1 MRHENLT
8 RYRNL
13 LVKTADETQ
22 RSQLFKLIAEE
33 ELQLI
38 LQELDWSSPTEI
50 VTSAVV
56 CEARWFLQTADAG
69 CIADVRTSDARLFS
83 TLMPAFELEPL
94 LAKQL

>member
-33 ELQLI
+33 ERQLI

-50 VTSAVV
+50 VIGQQCRPVVV
-56 CEARWFLQTADAG
+56 CKAR
-69 CIADVRTSDARLFS
+69 
-83 TLMPAFELEPL
+83 
-94 LAKQL
+94 

>member
-33 ELQLI
+33 ERRQI
-38 LQELDWSSPTEI
+38 LQGRDWSSLLNQAP
-50 VTSAVV
+50 
-56 CEARWFLQTADAG
+56 AG
-69 CIADVRTSDARLFS
+69 FDSRGFR
-83 TLMPAFELEPL
+83 
-94 LAKQL
+94 Q

>member
-1 MRHENLT
+1 MQHENLT
-8 RYRNL
+8 RYRSL

-33 ELQLI
+33 ERQLI

-56 CEARWFLQTADAG
+56 CEAR
-69 CIADVRTSDARLFS
+69 
-83 TLMPAFELEPL
+83 
-94 LAKQL
+94 

>member
-1 MRHENLT
+1 MQHENLT

-33 ELQLI
+33 ERRQI

-50 VTSAVV
+50 VTSTVV
-56 CEARWFLQTADAG
+56 CEAR
-69 CIADVRTSDARLFS
+69 
-83 TLMPAFELEPL
+83 
-94 LAKQL
+94 